1 MNQVCLRLRVKHDGE
16 LSIKSSKVRK
26 RSQENMSRAASQVIT
41 SVDRWQS
48 DFLLIEMTT
57 ICFGVKLRKKENQ
70 KSDLSVQH
78 FFWNI
83 HRVIASWIFEWLM
96 VEKILLANT
105 ITSQFKVIPRKF
117 VHFGKTFSLLKLI
130 SSAQKLV
137 TKDHVDDVY
146 NQM

>member
-1 MNQVCLRLRVKHDGE
+1 MGVGSRWKQMSTMTENYQSSLAKQGRGEYVKTGE
-16 LSIKSSKVRK
+16 SSKHKCWWVRK
-26 RSQENMSRAASQVIT
+26 R
-41 SVDRWQS
+41 
-48 DFLLIEMTT
+48 FLAYWNDEDLFDVE
-57 ICFGVKLRKKENQ
+57 RKKENQ

-105 ITSQFKVIPRKF
+105 INSQFKVIPRKF
-117 VHFGKTFSLLKLI
+117 VHFGKTFSLLKFS

-137 TKDHVDDVY
+137 NKDHVDDVY

>member
-26 RSQENMSRAASQVIT
+26 RSRENMSRAASQVIT

-57 ICFGVKLRKKENQ
+57 IWFGVKLRKKENQ

-117 VHFGKTFSLLKLI
+117 VHFGKTFSLLKFN

-137 TKDHVDDVY
+137 NKDHVDDIY

>member
-1 MNQVCLRLRVKHDGE
+1 MDSKPSYWRSVQLFQIYIRNVHWIESLTSSWMNQVCRE
-16 LSIKSSKVRK
+16 
-26 RSQENMSRAASQVIT
+26 ENMSRAASQVNT

-83 HRVIASWIFEWLM
+83 HRVIASWIFEWWW
-96 VEKILLANT
+96 
-105 ITSQFKVIPRKF
+105 RKF
-117 VHFGKTFSLLKLI
+117 FSQTPLIANLKWYLENLYTLE
-130 SSAQKLV
+130 KLFL
-137 TKDHVDDVY
+137 Y
-146 NQM
+146 